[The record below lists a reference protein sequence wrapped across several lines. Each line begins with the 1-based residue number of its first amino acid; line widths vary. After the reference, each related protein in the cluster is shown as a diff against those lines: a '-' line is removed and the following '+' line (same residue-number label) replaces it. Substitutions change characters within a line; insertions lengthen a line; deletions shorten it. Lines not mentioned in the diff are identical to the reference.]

1 MTVRRRTAF
10 ARKIKK
16 AAKGGLRTFPIA
28 GAGHHTGSELFS
40 LSQPAAGMVTPHVKM
55 PCWCER
61 MLWIDG
67 MPTNRGAIMA
77 SKATATIADT
87 SVILRDT
94 IGYPEYVATIL
105 D

>member
-1 MTVRRRTAF
+1 
-10 ARKIKK
+10 
-16 AAKGGLRTFPIA
+16 
-28 GAGHHTGSELFS
+28 
-40 LSQPAAGMVTPHVKM
+40 
-55 PCWCER
+55 

-94 IGYPEYVATIL
+94 IGYPEYVAAIL